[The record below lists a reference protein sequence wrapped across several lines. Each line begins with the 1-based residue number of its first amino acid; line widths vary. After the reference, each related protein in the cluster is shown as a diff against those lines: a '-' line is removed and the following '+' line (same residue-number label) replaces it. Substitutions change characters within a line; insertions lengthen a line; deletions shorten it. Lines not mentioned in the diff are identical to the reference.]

1 MHKVYLA
8 GPIRGLNF
16 EGATNWRDKAVDEL
30 EKHGITGY
38 SPLRAKK
45 HLLEHLDVLD
55 ERRNKV
61 DHPIVSP
68 QGVVGRDRFDVQ
80 TCDLMLV
87 NLLDAMSVSIGTM
100 FELAWADAWRK
111 PVILVMEN
119 DGSNVHE
126 HFFIRQTA
134 MYAVED
140 LDEAIQLVA
149 AVLLS

>member
-1 MHKVYLA
+1 VFKVYLA

-16 EGATNWRDKAVDEL
+16 DGASNWRDHATSEL
-30 EKHGITGY
+30 EKHGVTGY

-87 NLLDAMSVSIGTM
+87 NLLGATEVSIGTM
-100 FELAWADAWRK
+100 FELAWADILRK
-111 PVILVMEN
+111 PVILVME
-119 DGSNVHE
+119 DEGSIHE
-126 HFFIRQTA
+126 HFFIRQTV
-134 MYAVED
+134 MYSVQD
-140 LDEAIQLVA
+140 LDEAIQLTA
-149 AVLLS
+149 AVLLP